1 MEISDPIVIEQA
13 VRSAMESKIHGRQ
26 LSQEVVD
33 QVALESGLEKVEHR
47 RSEWKSCCLTIDR
60 HAAMF
65 FTQSITLKGV
75 IILGGCL
82 LAFKQNSK
90 EESTTY
96 ISMISLCIGI
106 LIPNPK
112 M

>member
-1 MEISDPIVIEQA
+1 MSISDSIIRDVEKAIDTPLTP
-13 VRSAMESKIHGRQ
+13 HPRQ

-65 FTQSITLKGV
+65 FTQSITLIGV
-75 IILGGCL
+75 IVLGGCL